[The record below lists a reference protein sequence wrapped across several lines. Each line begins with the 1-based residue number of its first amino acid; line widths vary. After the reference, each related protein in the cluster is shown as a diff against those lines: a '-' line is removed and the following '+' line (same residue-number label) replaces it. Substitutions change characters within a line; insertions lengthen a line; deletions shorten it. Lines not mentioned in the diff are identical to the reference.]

1 MSSNEDPSHMSLR
14 VALHGGPAW
23 VEWARNTIARAC
35 EVHCLDIE
43 VAPLPESLTP
53 AAIDAAGTSSHIVLL
68 LEGPTQMVARRAI
81 DSTFA
86 EALRSAISTTA
97 SACELA
103 RRYGAKAIEVDT
115 SDVPP
120 TYALLSLLGIRHCEE
135 NADLLVE
142 APDAGS
148 PALPPDASPDTI
160 DGCLAPLL
168 HGAQLKVPLSL
179 RWPREVFISGDQPGM
194 PLPVTIEIA
203 GGARVLSYGPYFP
216 LPTGKWRVVPMI
228 GFSRQVGRMPFLIE
242 VVCESIIHRAY
253 FEAQHA
259 GIYSMPFELELN
271 SDRMGIPVEIRLVI
285 QDAALEGAIALIE
298 VGLEASALAV

>member
-1 MSSNEDPSHMSLR
+1 MNEDPTHMSLR

-35 EVHCLDIE
+35 EVHCLDVEI
-43 VAPLPESLTP
+43 ATLPESLTP

-68 LEGPTQMVARRAI
+68 LEGPAKMVARRAAA
-81 DSTFA
+81 STFA
-86 EALRSAISTTA
+86 EALRSAISTAA

-103 RRYGAKAIEVDT
+103 LRYDAKAIEVDT
-115 SDVPP
+115 SDVLR
-120 TYALLSLLGIRHCEE
+120 THALLSLLGIDWEE

-148 PALPPDASPDTI
+148 PALPPDASPDII
-160 DGCLAPLL
+160 DGCLATLL
-168 HGAQLKVPLSL
+168 QGAQLKLPVSL

-194 PLPVTIEIA
+194 PLPETIEIA

-242 VVCESIIHRAY
+242 VVCDGIIHRAY

-271 SDRMGIPVEIRLVI
+271 SDRMGVPVEIRLVI

-298 VGLEASALAV
+298 VGLVTSALAV